1 MTLTV
6 NKTKSCTPYHQGN
19 AKNGLNKQNKKDDD
33 DDDCFCIVL
42 FSALKQ
48 THRTRMWFYM
58 SEQLFIAHF

>member
-6 NKTKSCTPYHQGN
+6 NKTESCTPYHQDN

-33 DDDCFCIVL
+33 DDDNDCFCIAL

-48 THRTRMWFYM
+48 THCACMWFYM
-58 SEQLFIAHF
+58 SE